1 MGCKV
6 VVIYSQPS
14 FRFLSSLSLKRDKKE
29 IIGVYANFMIV
40 LFANLKIIITFVPK
54 FKKYDRK
61 H

>member
-29 IIGVYANFMIV
+29 IIGVYANSVIV
-40 LFANLKIIITFVPK
+40 LFANLKIIITFAPK
-54 FKKYDRK
+54 FK
-61 H
+61 

>member
-29 IIGVYANFMIV
+29 IIGVYANFAIV
-40 LFANLKIIITFVPK
+40 LFANLKNCYYLCTKIKIVW
-54 FKKYDRK
+54 
-61 H
+61 